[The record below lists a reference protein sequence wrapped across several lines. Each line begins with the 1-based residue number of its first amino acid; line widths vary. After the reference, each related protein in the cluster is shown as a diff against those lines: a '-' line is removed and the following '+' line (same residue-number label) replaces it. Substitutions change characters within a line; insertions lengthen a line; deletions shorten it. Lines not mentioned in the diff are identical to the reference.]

1 MLGVRSVVA
10 PSADWLTPKIA
21 PEAIVVAVRLSPG
34 RAVESFTSPARVSSP
49 LSSGISRAE
58 VFADGQRA
66 ARRR

>member
-10 PSADWLTPKIA
+10 PSADWLTPTIA
-21 PEAIVVAVRLSPG
+21 PEAIVVAVRSSPG

-49 LSSGISRAE
+49 LPSGISPGE
-58 VFADGQRA
+58 VFADEHCA